1 MGKQRPSFKTARG
14 PGLEHVESWNK
25 GSWSHSTRLLD
36 WTKRSIKLWSKN
48 PPWPHFCCI
57 YMYMRI
63 DMYKG
68 VYILYIYISIYVY
81 IWQWI
86 ATLVENNRGRRNIYN
101 INQYSLIF
109 SLEVLYLYL
118 CWQFVPCRSNI
129 FDGRSTNSSGW
140 NHFTGAAPKL
150 VNKRRHPWR
159 LHQ

>member
-63 DMYKG
+63 DLYK
-68 VYILYIYISIYVY
+68 YYIYIYIYINIHVHMTGLKQQREKEHIQYQPIFPHILPGSAISLFMLATCTMSIQH
-81 IWQWI
+81 IWWAI
-86 ATLVENNRGRRNIYN
+86 DKFKWVKPLHWC
-101 INQYSLIF
+101 S
-109 SLEVLYLYL
+109 SEV
-118 CWQFVPCRSNI
+118 
-129 FDGRSTNSSGW
+129 G
-140 NHFTGAAPKL
+140 
-150 VNKRRHPWR
+150 
-159 LHQ
+159 